1 MKDAALVMTAPIPI
15 LMYHQVD
22 APPPKGTPMRGL
34 VVSPAAFARQ
44 MAMLRALGFTGLSM
58 QHLLPYLTGHKKGRV
73 FGITFDDG
81 YENNY
86 TLAYPIFKALEIP
99 FTIFTVNS
107 FINKNTKHDQTEQAF
122 LNEDQILEMVNLVDF
137 AHHGLKHDNLMD
149 LSAEKRAIEISESVK
164 QMEAFK
170 HKTLKAWAYTY
181 GAYPKRNKL
190 EFDSLKLAFKNSGI
204 SCAFRI
210 GNRINKL
217 PINDPFKIE
226 RIDVRGNE
234 SFFKFKLKVS
244 FGKII

>member
-1 MKDAALVMTAPIPI
+1 MNTLRV
-15 LMYHQVD
+15 LMYHKVD
-22 APPPKGTPMRGL
+22 ENERNFLCVSAAQLNEQLLYVKSKYTPITL
-34 VVSPAAFARQ
+34 KELLSHIE
-44 MAMLRALGFTGLSM
+44 LGS
-58 QHLLPYLTGHKKGRV
+58 QLPDNAIL
-73 FGITFDDG
+73 ITFDDG